1 MNVRVGLVKIDEVT
15 FNIKLNYTQ
24 SQDLLRDF

>member
-24 SQDLLRDF
+24 LQDLLKDF